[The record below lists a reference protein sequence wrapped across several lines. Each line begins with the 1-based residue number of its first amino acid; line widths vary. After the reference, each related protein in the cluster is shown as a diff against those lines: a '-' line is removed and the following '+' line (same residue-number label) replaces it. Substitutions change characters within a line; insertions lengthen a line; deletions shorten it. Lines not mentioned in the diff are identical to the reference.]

1 MLATMKKF
9 FRRINSQVMNLIK
22 EDGFFFVVLTILN
35 APIIFFPKDFQE
47 GAMNFWFGILALFM
61 LAAAIHL
68 LPLKIRRLL
77 QTTLITLFAL
87 LFVANIFLLQK
98 FSVPLNPD
106 TLQILLGTNFIEAKE
121 FLQEYF
127 VNFKV
132 LGSLAAFIFLLAAL
146 SLGLKKF
153 FATRSEERLKR
164 LSTELL
170 IILLLPFLPVLINL
184 SDTENFLPTFTDNW
198 FSNTIPWLAAKD
210 TYELVRTA
218 PIGSEEKI
226 FAEMEKQLETEK
238 ILADDSNIPF
248 VIFVLG
254 EATDRISTN
263 IFPRAVMKN
272 FSLNRKTKSPGKDKS
287 TACSCPCSTNFLP

>member
-1 MLATMKKF
+1 M
-9 FRRINSQVMNLIK
+9 
-22 EDGFFFVVLTILN
+22 
-35 APIIFFPKDFQE
+35 
-47 GAMNFWFGILALFM
+47 GAIRFWFGAIALFL

-77 QTTLITLFAL
+77 QTALIILFAL
-87 LFVANIFLLQK
+87 LFVTNVFLLQE

-164 LSTELL
+164 LSTELM
-170 IILLLPFLPVLINL
+170 IIFFLPAVFCTYFTFASEINVFDSL
-184 SDTENFLPTFTDNW
+184 SAKTTLGRFV
-198 FSNTIPWLAAKD
+198 KD
-210 TYELVRTA
+210 TFFVVKNY
-218 PIGSEEKI
+218 PISGDEKVFSEMDKH
-226 FAEMEKQLETEK
+226 LETEK

-254 EATDRISTN
+254 ESTDRN
-263 IFPRAVMKN
+263 HMQLYGYRCRPR
-272 FSLNRKTKSPGKDKS
+272 RI
-287 TACSCPCSTNFLP
+287 